1 MKKFFLHSILVLL
14 IFIST
19 GLSFAQNN
27 IELTDIWTSNTFRP
41 KSISDIRSMNNG
53 EQYCVLKRNEIV
65 LYDYKTGKEASKL
78 LKATQLNKAAGIGKI
93 VINDYSF
100 SPDESQILLATETE
114 RIYRHSTRAE
124 FYIWDIKN
132 EKLTKLSEN
141 GKQRLAEYSPDGT
154 QIAFVRKNNLF
165 IKDIGENIEIQITND
180 GENGK
185 IINGT
190 TDWVYEEEFSFTKG
204 FYWSPDNKYIAFYKF
219 DETNVKEFSIEK
231 YGSLY
236 PEKYNYKYPKAGEDN
251 SIVSINIYDVLNKS
265 IKTIDIGDETDI
277 YIPRIKWTNDPN
289 LLSIQR
295 MNRLQNKLEILI
307 ADISKNQTEVVYT
320 EENKYYID
328 ITDNLT
334 FLDDNENFVIN
345 SESDGYNHIYLYN
358 FKLKKL
364 TQLTKGQWDVMEIKG
379 VDNKKKL
386 VYYISAE
393 DSPLERYLYTIK
405 LDGSKQ
411 TKISQRKGWNK
422 IEFSKN
428 YKYYI
433 NTFSDANTPPYYSI
447 NTSNGDM
454 KVELENNSALL
465 NQMQNYG
472 FAKQEFF
479 TIKTSDETELN
490 AWMIKP
496 KDFDP
501 KRRYPVFMYVYGGP
515 GSQTVENSWGGINF
529 IWFQMLTQ
537 KGFIVVSV
545 DNRGTGARGEEFKK
559 CTYKK
564 LGELETIDQ
573 IEAAKWLGYQTY
585 VDDDRIGIFGWSYGG
600 YMSTLCLTKG
610 ASYFKTAIAVAPV
623 TNWRYY
629 DNIYTERFMRT
640 PQKNGTS
647 YDSNSPIS
655 HVEKLKGNYLLVH
668 GTADDNVHIQN
679 SYDLVDALVKMNKP
693 FEMQFY
699 TNKNHGIYDYIGIT
713 RLHLYTRMTDFI
725 LKNL

>member
-1 MKKFFLHSILVLL
+1 MKKFFLHSLL
-14 IFIST
+14 ISMLLST
-19 GLSFAQNN
+19 TALTFAQNK
-27 IELTDIWTSNTFRP
+27 IELEDIWENYTFSP
-41 KSISDIRSMNNG
+41 NFISDIRSMNNG
-53 EQYCVLKRNEIV
+53 EQYCVLKNNEIV
-65 LYDYKTGKEASKL
+65 LCDYKTGKEVTKL
-78 LKATQLNKAAGIGKI
+78 LKLTQLNKAAGIGKI
-93 VINDYSF
+93 QINDYSF
-100 SPDESQILLATETE
+100 SPDESKILIATKTE

-132 EKLTKLSEN
+132 EKLSNLSEN

-154 QIAFVRKNNLF
+154 KIAFVRKNNLF
-165 IKDIGENIEIQITND
+165 VKDIVKNIEIQITKD
-180 GENGK
+180 GSDGK

-204 FYWSPDNKYIAFYKF
+204 FYWSPDSRNIAFYKF
-219 DETNVKEFSIEK
+219 DETNVKEYSMEI
-231 YGSLY
+231 YGKLY

-251 SIVSINIYDVLNKS
+251 SIVSINVYDVINSS
-265 IKTIDIGDETDI
+265 IKSVDIGDEKDI

-307 ADISKNQTEVVYT
+307 ANINNDKTEVVYT

-334 FLDDNENFVIN
+334 FLDDNEHFVIN
-345 SESDGYNHIYLYN
+345 SEADAYNHIYLYN

-364 TQLTKGQWDVMEIKG
+364 TQLTKGEWDVIEIKG
-379 VDNKKKL
+379 VDKKKKL

-393 DSPLERYLYTIK
+393 DSPLERYLYSVK
-405 LDGSKQ
+405 LDGSKK
-411 TKISQRKGWNK
+411 TKISQRKGWN
-422 IEFSKN
+422 EVAFSEN

-454 KVELENNSALL
+454 KIELENNSALIKK
-465 NQMQNYG
+465 MQLYG
-472 FAKQEFF
+472 FSKQEFF
-479 TIKTSDETELN
+479 TIKTSEDIELN

-501 KRRYPVFMYVYGGP
+501 KRKYPVFMYVYGGP
-515 GSQTVENSWGGINF
+515 GSQTVENSWGWSNY
-529 IWFQMLTQ
+529 IWFQMLAQ
-537 KGFIVVSV
+537 KGYIVVSV

-559 CTYKK
+559 CTYEK
-564 LGELETIDQ
+564 LGDLETKDQ
-573 IEAAKWLGYQTY
+573 IEAAKWLKYQPY
-585 VDDDRIGIFGWSYGG
+585 VDSDRIGIFGWSYGG
-600 YMSTLCLTKG
+600 YMSTLCITKG
-610 ASYFKTAIAVAPV
+610 ASYFKMAIAVAPV

-640 PQKNGTS
+640 PQENGTS

-655 HVEKLKGNYLLVH
+655 HVEKLKGSYLLVH

-679 SYDLVDALVKMNKP
+679 SYDLISALVKENKA

-699 TNKNHGIYDYIGIT
+699 TNKNHGIYGGKT
-713 RLHLYTRMTDFI
+713 RLHLYNRMTEFI
-725 LKNL
+725 FDNL